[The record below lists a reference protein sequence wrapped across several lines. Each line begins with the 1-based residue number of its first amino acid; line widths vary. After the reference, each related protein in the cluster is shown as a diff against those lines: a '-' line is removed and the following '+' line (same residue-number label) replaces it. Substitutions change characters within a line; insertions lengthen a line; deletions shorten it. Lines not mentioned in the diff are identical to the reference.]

1 MAKKNAPEA
10 PPEAEEVAEATET
23 PPEEENAAETPAEAK
38 EAAPDDLQ
46 AALEELRA
54 QVKSLTAEKEA
65 AEATAKADAEAARQ
79 AALSDAERLA
89 EERAAWQ
96 AEVEGERG
104 RLKGEARAQ
113 ALAKMGVLEKFAA
126 FAPDVDVRDKKGQAE
141 LEKWA
146 KENPELL
153 APRDQPAAS
162 KPDAAPGR
170 KASTKLQEILS
181 GKRKSMLVSR
191 ESIERMANN

>member
-23 PPEEENAAETPAEAK
+23 PPEEENAAETPPEAK
-38 EAAPDDLQ
+38 EAAPADLLE
-46 AALEELRA
+46 ALEELRA

-65 AEATAKADAEAARQ
+65 AEVAAQSEAEAARQ
-79 AALSDAERLA
+79 AALSDADRLA

-96 AEVEGERG
+96 VEVEGERG
-104 RLKGEARAQ
+104 RLKAEARDQ
-113 ALAKMGVLEKFAA
+113 ALSRLGVLDKFAR
-126 FAPDVDVRDKKGQAE
+126 FAPDVDVRDKKGQAD

-146 KENPELL
+146 KDNPELL
-153 APRDQPAAS
+153 APRDQPAAA
-162 KPDAAPGR
+162 KPDLAPGR

-191 ESIERMANN
+191 ESIERMAKN